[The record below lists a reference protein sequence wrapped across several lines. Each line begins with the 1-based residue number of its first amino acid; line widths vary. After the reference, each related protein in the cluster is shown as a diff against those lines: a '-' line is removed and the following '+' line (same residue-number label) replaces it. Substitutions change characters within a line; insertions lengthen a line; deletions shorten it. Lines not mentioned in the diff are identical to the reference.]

1 MHFSCQLR
9 PEVFSIST
17 EGLPTFFID
26 VKFKR
31 LHENRL
37 KQQNDKNNDICQEL
51 ETTEMIK
58 LRTQSFSY
66 LLKLHFFKRYLFF

>member
-9 PEVFSIST
+9 PEVFSRSNQGVA
-17 EGLPTFFID
+17 ETFFID

-37 KQQNDKNNDICQEL
+37 KQQNDKNNDICQEF
-51 ETTEMIK
+51 ETTERGLRQKNRRTGPEPEGK
-58 LRTQSFSY
+58 L
-66 LLKLHFFKRYLFF
+66 